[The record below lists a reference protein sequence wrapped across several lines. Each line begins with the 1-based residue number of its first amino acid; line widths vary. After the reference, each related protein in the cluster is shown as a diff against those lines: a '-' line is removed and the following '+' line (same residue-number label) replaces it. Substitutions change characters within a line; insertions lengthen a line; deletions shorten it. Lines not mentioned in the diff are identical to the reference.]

1 MPLIVKISI
10 KDDKGKE
17 AEMELQET
25 DSLSKLM
32 IVQNVFN
39 LFGIDKDILKTV
51 KEFEKIGKAYSHF
64 FANMK
69 QEEDQVVEK
78 QIDKEVIREQMING
92 FQESNESPENQEE
105 QENQE
110 NQVNTA
116 PENVVQASDYKT
128 TGIKEDANG
137 KKRYKLR
144 YECPIC
150 MNKGVHYVYQNSSET
165 WCHACGTNMPIKA
178 AHKEGFPNR
187 DSYGN
192 FYRAGDYCDYSI

>member
-1 MPLIVKISI
+1 MSLIVKISI

-17 AEMELQET
+17 AELELQET
-25 DSLSKLM
+25 DSLSKLV

-39 LFGIDKDILKTV
+39 IFGVDKDILKTV

-64 FANMK
+64 FDNMK
-69 QEEDQVVEK
+69 QEEEQAEEK
-78 QIDKEVIREQMING
+78 QIDKEEVREQMIKG
-92 FQESNESPENQEE
+92 FQETNESPENQED
-105 QENQE
+105 QEK
-110 NQVNTA
+110 QVNTA
-116 PENVVQASDYKT
+116 PDNVEQVSDYLT

-137 KKRYKLR
+137 TKRYKLR

-150 MNKGVHYVYQNSSET
+150 MNKGVHYVYKNSSET

-187 DSYGN
+187 DSFGN
-192 FYRAGDYCDYSI
+192 FYRAGDYCDYSC

>member
-1 MPLIVKISI
+1 MSLIVKISI

-17 AEMELQET
+17 TEMELQET

-51 KEFEKIGKAYSHF
+51 KEFEKIGKAYNHF
-64 FANMK
+64 FANLK
-69 QEEDQVVEK
+69 QEEPQIEEK
-78 QIDKEVIREQMING
+78 QIDKEEIREQMIKG
-92 FQESNESPENQEE
+92 LQETSESPENREDQEI
-105 QENQE
+105 QA
-110 NQVNTA
+110 NTILN
-116 PENVVQASDYKT
+116 NVAQISDYLT
-128 TGIKEDANG
+128 TGIKEDSSG
-137 KKRYKLR
+137 TKRYKLR

-150 MNKGVHYVYQNSSET
+150 MNKGVHYVYKNSSET

-187 DSYGN
+187 DSFGN
-192 FYRAGDYCDYSI
+192 FYRAGDYCDYSS

>member
-1 MPLIVKISI
+1 MALIVKISI

-17 AEMELQET
+17 TELELQET
-25 DSLSKLM
+25 DSLSKLV

-69 QEEDQVVEK
+69 QEEEQTEEK
-78 QIDKEVIREQMING
+78 QINSEEIRGQMIKGLQDN
-92 FQESNESPENQEE
+92 NESPVIQEDQDNQT
-105 QENQE
+105 
-110 NQVNTA
+110 NTV
-116 PENVVQASDYKT
+116 PDNVVQVSDYLT
-128 TGIKEDANG
+128 TGIKEDSSG
-137 KKRYKLR
+137 TKRYKLR

-150 MNKGVHYVYQNSSET
+150 MNKGVHYVYKNSSET
-165 WCHACGTNMPIKA
+165 WCHACGVNMQIKA

-187 DSYGN
+187 DSFGN
-192 FYRAGDYCDYSI
+192 FYRAGDYYDYSS